1 MEPDNKWALLTPVH
15 LMRKID
21 FMTFK
26 DDILASLNILLNTD
40 PLRSN
45 YYKDLRSKYIIEYRL
60 YELWDM
66 EGEQDVKLE
75 IDLSGL
81 DLTSLCN
88 EYLGF
93 FEEVNLGA
101 NLLSNSLHQLSFLQ
115 NCKKLSLSSNQLE
128 SLEKFPVLES
138 LEVLSLRNNKLKS
151 LEDVS
156 DLLKN

>member
-1 MEPDNKWALLTPVH
+1 
-15 LMRKID
+15 
-21 FMTFK
+21 
-26 DDILASLNILLNTD
+26 
-40 PLRSN
+40 
-45 YYKDLRSKYIIEYRL
+45 
-60 YELWDM
+60 M

-81 DLTSLCN
+81 DLTTLCN

-115 NCKKLSLSSNQLE
+115 NCKKLSVSSNQLE
-128 SLEKFPVLES
+128 SLKKFPVLQS

-156 DLLKN
+156 DLLKKLKLKSLDLRENPVCDDPEWQSELMKINPGLELYIE